1 MLGTIIG
8 TEEDTILVS
17 LNVDLN
23 KMQNLVGLHV
33 IMESEE
39 YKIVGEIANINNNI
53 AYVNLLGEFIN
64 DEFIFG
70 IIHKPAFSSS
80 VKLISKER
88 IPLIIGIDKYKEDKH
103 LWLGE
108 STLYNGVN
116 IGVDVNTFFG
126 NHFAI
131 FGATGSGKSCSVS
144 RIMQNL
150 FEKQT
155 SIPYKASF
163 FIFDAYGEYH
173 NAFCKLHEK
182 VPQINFKAYTTN
194 INDENLVYA
203 SGVQVNNHELLRIP
217 LWLLSLDD
225 IALLL
230 EAEKASQIPIIEKAL
245 KLVTI
250 FSREEDL
257 VLKHKNDIIARAL
270 LDILSSGKPSSQLRD
285 QIFSVLAHYNT
296 KDLNLETPIFQP
308 GYTRPLKQC
317 LLIDASGK
325 IRDMELLT
333 SFIETFLASDLELN
347 LPDGTFKYTLKDLQD
362 AFDFA
367 LISEGVLNSD
377 KVYDDYNSVKVRLH
391 SLVASDYSKYF
402 DYDEYISKEEYIR
415 RLMTAED
422 GKKAQIINFNINY
435 IDDRFAKTITKI
447 YSKMLFDYAKDMKKR
462 ASMPFNIVLEEAHRY
477 VQNDN
482 DVNLLGYNIFERITK
497 EGRKYGVILGLISQR
512 PSELSET
519 ALSQCSNFLI
529 FKMLHPKDV
538 AYIKEMVPNV
548 TSAIVKKLRI
558 LQPGTCVAFGSAFK
572 IPIIIKFSMP
582 DPRPS
587 SDSCDISGTW
597 FVTKK

>member
-39 YKIVGEIANINNNI
+39 YKIVGEITDIKNNI

-64 DEFIFG
+64 EKFVFG
-70 IIHKPAFSSS
+70 IIHKPSFSSS

-88 IPLIIGIDKYKEDKH
+88 IPLIIGIDKYQENQH

-108 STLYNGVN
+108 STLYSGINV
-116 IGVDVNTFFG
+116 GVDVNTFFG

-150 FEKQT
+150 FEKEN

-173 NAFCKLHEK
+173 SAFSKLHDK

-194 INDENLVYA
+194 LNDPNLIYA
-203 SGVQVNNHELLRIP
+203 SGVQVANHELLRIP

-230 EAEKASQIPIIEKAL
+230 EAEKPSQMPIIEKAL

-250 FSREEDL
+250 FSREEEL
-257 VLKHKNDIIARAL
+257 VIKHKNDIIARAI

-285 QIFSVLAHYNT
+285 QIFSVLTHYNT

-317 LLIDASGK
+317 LLIDATGK
-325 IRDMELLT
+325 IRDMELIT
-333 SFIETFLASDLELN
+333 TFIETFLSEDLELS
-347 LPDGTFKYTLKDLQD
+347 LPDGTFSYTLKDLQD

-367 LISEGVLNSD
+367 LISEGVLKSD
-377 KVYDDYNSVKVRLH
+377 KVFDDFNVLKVRLH
-391 SLVASDYSKYF
+391 TLVASDYSKYF
-402 DYDEYISKEEYIR
+402 EYDEYISKEEYIR
-415 RLMTAED
+415 SLMTAED

-447 YSKMLFDYAKDMKKR
+447 YSKLLFDYAKDMKKR
-462 ASMPFNIVLEEAHRY
+462 ASLPFNIVLEEAHRY

-538 AYIKEMVPNV
+538 SYIKEMVPNV
-548 TSAIVKKLRI
+548 TSDIVKKLRT
-558 LQPGTCVAFGSAFK
+558 LQPGTCVSFGSAFK
-572 IPIIIKFSMP
+572 IPVIVKFNMP
-582 DPRPS
+582 DPSPS
-587 SDSCDISGTW
+587 SESCDISGAW
-597 FVTKK
+597 FINKR